1 MDATTTLE
9 DLQNRLISEEE
20 LASFSDLT
28 NQVSSLATW
37 RDETASKGWSW
48 EKVVEAYD
56 RKDAD
61 FQELQVSLANL
72 KKMHVQFDG
81 HVREAGAEIPAEV
94 GKKYEAASK
103 MALVITAEFVLIGKA
118 VEFQAGLDGQGPAM
132 KKADLTK
139 TVTDTMATGVSVS
152 MLRTAILAKMKTCLS
167 HKPAKA
173 RK

>member
-72 KKMHVQFDG
+72 KKMHVQFYG
-81 HVREAGAEIPAEV
+81 QVQEAGAEIPA
-94 GKKYEAASK
+94 
-103 MALVITAEFVLIGKA
+103 
-118 VEFQAGLDGQGPAM
+118 
-132 KKADLTK
+132 
-139 TVTDTMATGVSVS
+139 
-152 MLRTAILAKMKTCLS
+152 
-167 HKPAKA
+167 
-173 RK
+173 